1 MQTKGASAR
10 FTSDVL
16 LRALHVHFVV
26 IIFLSCAHT
35 DMYACVCV
43 CVCVCV
49 RARLCLCVCARVFV
63 HVCVCVCV
71 CVCVRA
77 CMHGWSTS
85 APSC

>member
-43 CVCVCV
+43 CVCVRA
-49 RARLCLCVCARVFV
+49 RARLCLCVCV
-63 HVCVCVCV
+63 HIHIYVYIYCEQLSIGLFYCTWIL
-71 CVCVRA
+71 
-77 CMHGWSTS
+77 GLF
-85 APSC
+85 